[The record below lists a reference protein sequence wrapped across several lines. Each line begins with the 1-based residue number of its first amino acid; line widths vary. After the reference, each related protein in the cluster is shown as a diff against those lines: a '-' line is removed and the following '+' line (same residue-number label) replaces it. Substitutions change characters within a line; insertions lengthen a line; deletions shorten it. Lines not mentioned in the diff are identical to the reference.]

1 MAVCFRAWRPVKMA
15 ILQGCGQNAPLIA
28 KEVQCRNGVS
38 LQQANLFSY
47 YTLGWLCCETL
58 ELGICF
64 RHPRPVRVDTAW
76 LISQQNAEATAGLR
90 RLFYFGALDFKQ
102 IK

>member
-1 MAVCFRAWRPVKMA
+1 MLASSRPICSHITHLA
-15 ILQGCGQNAPLIA
+15 GCVARPLSW
-28 KEVQCRNGVS
+28 GSVS
-38 LQQANLFSY
+38 G
-47 YTLGWLCCETL
+47 T
-58 ELGICF
+58 
-64 RHPRPVRVDTAW
+64 PRPVRVDTAW

>member
-15 ILQGCGQNAPLIA
+15 ILQECGQNAPLIA
-28 KEVQCRNGVS
+28 KEVQRRNGVS